1 MKKTFIKEGLLTIV
15 AIFTAVASF
24 AQATITTGTLSPTSV
39 CAGSTVSVPFT
50 TTGVVAPLTNFIAQL
65 SDATG
70 AFTAPTEIG
79 NAAATPITAT
89 IPAGTV
95 AGAAYKIRV
104 VSVLTLVP
112 VATGSASALTINAV
126 PAAPVAVNKTYTV
139 GDPVVSLA
147 LSVTGTNLLWYTA
160 ASGGVGS
167 ATVPT
172 VSTAAPS
179 TASYWV
185 TQSASVGSC
194 ESPRSKI
201 DVTVNPAACVAP
213 AAPVVVNKVYTVGD
227 PVVSLAL
234 SVTGTNLLWYTA
246 STGGTGSATVPTVS
260 TAAPSTAS
268 YWVTQSASVGSC
280 ESPRSKIDV
289 TVNPAACVAPAA
301 PVVVNKVYTVGDPV
315 VSLALSVTGTNLL
328 WYTAASG
335 GVGSATVPTVST
347 AAPSTA
353 SYWVTQSASVGS
365 CESPRSKIDVTV
377 NPAACVAP
385 AAPVVVNKVYTVGDP
400 VVSLA
405 LSVTGTNLLWYTAAS
420 GGVGSATVPT
430 VSTAA
435 PSTASYWVT
444 QSASVGSCESPRS
457 KIDVTVN
464 PVACVA
470 PAAPVVVNKT
480 YTVGD
485 PVVSLALSV
494 TGTNLLWYTTATGG
508 VGSATVPTVSTTAP
522 STASYW
528 VTQSASV
535 GSCESPRSKIDVT
548 VNPVACVAPAAPVV
562 VNKTYTVGDP
572 VVSLALSVT
581 GTNLLWYTAA
591 TGGVGSATVPT
602 ISTATPST
610 ASYWVTQS
618 ATVGSC
624 ESPRSKIDVVVT
636 ACVAPAAPIVV
647 NKTYTVG
654 DPVVSLALSVTGTNL
669 LWYTASTGGTGSAT
683 VPVVSTATAGTK
695 SYWVTQSATVGS
707 CESPR
712 AKIDVIVNCGVI
724 ATPSV
729 AVLSPVCQ
737 NSTVSST
744 VLSTAVTG
752 TGILWYATASG
763 GVGSSTAPTPVT
775 TGSVAFE
782 YYVTQTITGC
792 ESARVKVSL
801 PITPLPVA
809 PAVAPIDYCKDATDA
824 KPLTSVG
831 TGTLKWYN
839 AAGTVLAAAPTPVT
853 TNVGV
858 VSYFV
863 TQTVSGCEGPKAE
876 IKVTTNALP
885 GSATVAAEA
894 VCQEKAD
901 KAYPFSATGDAG
913 NTFNWYSTVTAGT
926 KETATPSVNL
936 KNAGETTYYVAQVTA
951 KGCESAVRV
960 AKKIRVKRLPGQ
972 PANLPAPEYCQFLP
986 AVALTATFESGATPN
1001 WYGNNATGGTAVGT
1015 APTPSTLVGGTI
1027 SFYVSQTLEACE
1039 SDRAKID
1046 VLIKTTPKPTTT
1058 TSLAFC
1064 QGADAAVL
1072 SATGDNLKWY
1082 REANGTTSQ
1091 PNPFTPFTQKVED
1104 YSFFVTQTGSNGCES
1119 PKEEI
1124 KVHIK
1129 ALPSATI
1136 SGNTS
1141 IALGET
1147 AQIRVNFTSDGPWN
1161 YVLSNGV
1168 TGSTSN
1174 SSIDI
1179 AVKPSTTTTYV
1190 VTEVSNTC
1198 GKGIPV
1204 GSALVTVRIP
1214 TINTGNPSAAEICA
1228 GKTFQ
1233 LPFQQSGN
1241 FPEGNKFTLQIS
1253 TVNEDAKFVTI
1264 PSTATSSVITATVP
1278 DSTKG
1283 GAYFLRIVSSDS
1295 KGDFLVKG
1303 SVAGVT
1309 INVNPLPV
1317 ATLSGTK
1324 TILAGQNADL
1334 KIEFIGKA
1342 PWTFNLYD
1350 GVKDSSITAPQ
1361 TPFIFLVKPKA
1372 TTSYTIR
1379 NITNVCGTVATG
1391 NGTARI
1397 QVDPILGIEPA
1408 VVNFVK
1414 VYPTIIETRFTVELD
1429 EPVSPKLSKVEVLD
1443 MSGRAMTD
1451 RKIKQKV
1458 TEMDLTN
1465 YPGGLY
1471 LIKVQNGNH
1480 SVVHRILK
1488 K

>member
-24 AQATITTGTLSPTSV
+24 AQTITNTVVTPLTVCAGTAITVTYTATGTFTAGNVFKIELSDAAGAFPGTVLTTTGTTSLSAV
-39 CAGSTVSVPFT
+39 VP
-50 TTGVVAPLTNFIAQL
+50 VE
-65 SDATG
+65 
-70 AFTAPTEIG
+70 TA
-79 NAAATPITAT
+79 
-89 IPAGTV
+89 
-95 AGAAYKIRV
+95 AGALYKVRV
-104 VSVLTLVP
+104 VSTAPVVLG
-112 VATGSASALTINAV
+112 AASAV
-126 PAAPVAVNKTYTV
+126 
-139 GDPVVSLA
+139 LA
-147 LSVTGTNLLWYTA
+147 IKA
-160 ASGGVGS
+160 
-167 ATVPT
+167 
-172 VSTAAPS
+172 
-179 TASYWV
+179 
-185 TQSASVGSC
+185 
-194 ESPRSKI
+194 
-201 DVTVNPAACVAP
+201 AP
-213 AAPVVVNKVYTVGD
+213 AAPVTQKDVFRCEGAASLTLSATGEGLKWYAGATKDILPGAPVLGVAPGGIGTPTIPTFLVTQTVNGCESSYSEIYVINRYISTTPIVTNPADVCQNSTVTVDLLKNSIKDYDVNKYQYGWRDGATTTSSIPVPSTATVGSKD
-227 PVVSLAL
+227 YFVTSGESMKCRSPEVKITVTVVPAPVAPTVANISYSLNAKAVAL
-234 SVTGTNLLWYTA
+234 TATGTGLKWYDAASGGTVLVSAPIPLTTALGTKSYFVSQTTNGCESPRAEIVVTVTCPTPAPTVTPSVSYALNQKAEVLTATGTALKWYMA
-246 STGGTGSATVPTVS
+246 STGGSPLTGAPTPATTALGTISYYVS
-260 TAAPSTAS
+260 QTLD
-268 YWVTQSASVGSC
+268 GC
-280 ESPRSKIDV
+280 ESPRAEIKV
-289 TVNPAACVAPAA
+289 TVSACATPKPTVVSPVVYNAGAVATDLAAVGTGLKWYSTLTAVTALPAA
-301 PVVVNKVYTVGDPV
+301 P
-315 VSLALSVTGTNLL
+315 
-328 WYTAASG
+328 
-335 GVGSATVPTVST
+335 
-347 AAPSTA
+347 
-353 SYWVTQSASVGS
+353 
-365 CESPRSKIDVTV
+365 
-377 NPAACVAP
+377 
-385 AAPVVVNKVYTVGDP
+385 
-400 VVSLA
+400 
-405 LSVTGTNLLWYTAAS
+405 
-420 GGVGSATVPT
+420 
-430 VSTAA
+430 
-435 PSTASYWVT
+435 
-444 QSASVGSCESPRS
+444 
-457 KIDVTVN
+457 
-464 PVACVA
+464 
-470 PAAPVVVNKT
+470 
-480 YTVGD
+480 
-485 PVVSLALSV
+485 
-494 TGTNLLWYTTATGG
+494 
-508 VGSATVPTVSTTAP
+508 
-522 STASYW
+522 
-528 VTQSASV
+528 
-535 GSCESPRSKIDVT
+535 
-548 VNPVACVAPAAPVV
+548 
-562 VNKTYTVGDP
+562 
-572 VVSLALSVT
+572 
-581 GTNLLWYTAA
+581 
-591 TGGVGSATVPT
+591 
-602 ISTATPST
+602 TPST
-610 ASYWVTQS
+610 AVVGSTSYFVSQTLNGCEGPRAEIVVTINCGTPAPTTS
-618 ATVGSC
+618 AQVKYLVGATAVALEATGTGLKWYTGANGGTSLGSAPIPLTTTVGTTSYYVSQTLNGC
-624 ESPRSKIDVVVT
+624 E
-636 ACVAPAAPIVV
+636 
-647 NKTYTVG
+647 G
-654 DPVVSLALSVTGTNL
+654 
-669 LWYTASTGGTGSAT
+669 
-683 VPVVSTATAGTK
+683 
-695 SYWVTQSATVGS
+695 
-707 CESPR
+707 PR
-712 AKIDVIVNCGVI
+712 AKIDVVVSCGTALPVVVTPVNYCIDGKAI
-724 ATPSV
+724 A
-729 AVLSPVCQ
+729 L
-737 NSTVSST
+737 
-744 VLSTAVTG
+744 TAVG
-752 TGILWYATASG
+752 A
-763 GVGSSTAPTPVT
+763 
-775 TGSVAFE
+775 
-782 YYVTQTITGC
+782 
-792 ESARVKVSL
+792 
-801 PITPLPVA
+801 
-809 PAVAPIDYCKDATDA
+809 
-824 KPLTSVG
+824 
-831 TGTLKWYN
+831 TLKWYATVDGLTPLPTAPVPATT
-839 AAGTVLAAAPTPVT
+839 AAGTTSYY
-853 TNVGV
+853 
-858 VSYFV
+858 VS
-863 TQTVSGCEGPKAE
+863 QTLNGCEGPREKIDVIVYQTSKPVVTTPVSYCFGDTKATALTATGTALKWYEVSTIGGVALPGAPVPITTVVGLKSYFVSQTLNGCESLTAE
-876 IKVTTNALP
+876 IKVETKALP
-885 GSATVAAEA
+885 VKPTVTVPAPYCKDDSPLALVAA
-894 VCQEKAD
+894 
-901 KAYPFSATGDAG
+901 T
-913 NTFNWYSTVTAGT
+913 TAASS
-926 KETATPSVNL
+926 KL
-936 KNAGETTYYVAQVTA
+936 
-951 KGCESAVRV
+951 
-960 AKKIRVKRLPGQ
+960 
-972 PANLPAPEYCQFLP
+972 
-986 AVALTATFESGATPN
+986 N
-1001 WYGNNATGGTAVGT
+1001 WYGTNATGGTPSAVI
-1015 APTPSTLVGGTI
+1015 PIPSTSATA
-1027 SFYVSQTLEACE
+1027 SYYVSQTDVNGCE
-1039 SDRAKID
+1039 SPRAELIVTVKPVPVAPTVPAATIEYCQFAVSTALTATPQANAKLSWFGTNETGGTASADAPVPPTLAGGTFAYYVGQTLDGCLSTRAKIN

-1429 EPVSPKLSKVEVLD
+1429 EPVSPKLSKIEVLD

-1480 SVVHRILK
+1480 SVVHRVLK